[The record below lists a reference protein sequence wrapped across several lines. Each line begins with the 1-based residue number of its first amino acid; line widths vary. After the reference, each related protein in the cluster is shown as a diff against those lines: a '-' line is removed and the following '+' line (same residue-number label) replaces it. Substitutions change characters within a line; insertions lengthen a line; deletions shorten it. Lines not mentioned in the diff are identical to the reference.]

1 MSRHL
6 FPVTLQKIIEIAE
19 NKTVANPF
27 LLVTDLLLQLGI
39 QFQYRSQVSPTA
51 QTSSIP
57 FPFYLI
63 SSESADP
70 WSPFLDA
77 PEHHSLAALRPCKFF
92 HTTGNK
98 PHLPRVSSLTAHF
111 AG

>member
-1 MSRHL
+1 MDETQMSRHL

-70 WSPFLDA
+70 WSPFWTLPNTTLWPRSA
-77 PEHHSLAALRPCKFF
+77 RANFSTRQGINLTSPESPL
-92 HTTGNK
+92 
-98 PHLPRVSSLTAHF
+98 
-111 AG
+111 

>member
-1 MSRHL
+1 
-6 FPVTLQKIIEIAE
+6 VTVVRDCIHGQDSNVATFIPRDPAKNHQIAE
-19 NKTVANPF
+19 NKTVTNLF

-39 QFQYRSQVSPTA
+39 QFQYQSQVSPTA

-70 WSPFLDA
+70 WSPF
-77 PEHHSLAALRPCKFF
+77 
-92 HTTGNK
+92 
-98 PHLPRVSSLTAHF
+98 
-111 AG
+111 

>member
-63 SSESADP
+63 SSESAGRLFGRSRTP
-70 WSPFLDA
+70 LFGRA
-77 PEHHSLAALRPCKFF
+77 PPVQIF
-92 HTTGNK
+92 
-98 PHLPRVSSLTAHF
+98 PHDRE
-111 AG
+111 